1 MLAALGRI
9 VVFATLV
16 TSGYFLGP
24 SPLEGSLIGG
34 LVAGG
39 VLAIE
44 ALVGRAAPRRVL
56 AGSFGLLMGLVLALL
71 AGQALAPLDASID
84 GAVRL
89 SLAVGFGWIGLAT
102 GARRSES
109 FSLRHVRSDWE
120 ASGDSPN
127 ARSTPKIL
135 DTSVIIDGRI
145 AEIADA
151 GFMEGPLIIPQFV
164 LAELQ
169 QVADSSDGLKRNRG
183 RRGLDMLQRIQK
195 NPVVRIEIVDTD
207 FPDVKEVDLK
217 LIELA
222 IRTEGK
228 IVTNDFN
235 LNKVAQLRGVK
246 ILNINDLANC
256 LRPLV
261 LPGEPM
267 RIFVSKEGKE
277 HGQGVG
283 YLDDGTMVVVEGGR
297 KALGRTIDVNVT
309 TVLQT
314 AAGKMIFVRWPEAAP
329 DDLSRK
335 DTKPLSRRIDGRNT
349 GEIPIQNATQNGA
362 SEGGPSGGSA
372 RTSDANA
379 LPNGRDADDF
389 PAASR
394 RTAEVLPIVAN
405 DGSRRNE

>member
-1 MLAALGRI
+1 MLAGFGRFL
-9 VVFATLV
+9 VLTSLATF
-16 TSGYFLGP
+16 GYLSSP
-24 SPLEGSLIGG
+24 SQA
-34 LVAGG
+34 AG
-39 VLAIE
+39 
-44 ALVGRAAPRRVL
+44 ALVGLMAGGAVLFIEAAMGRSTPRQILSGSFGLFVGLVLAVL
-56 AGSFGLLMGLVLALL
+56 AGSAM
-71 AGQALAPLDASID
+71 APPGSSIES
-84 GAVRL
+84 GVRL
-89 SLAVGFGWIGLAT
+89 SLAIGLGWIGLVT
-102 GARRSES
+102 GIRRADS
-109 FSLRHVRSDWE
+109 FSLARLRSDWE
-120 ASGDSPN
+120 TRADTVAAESH
-127 ARSTPKIL
+127 PKIL

-151 GFMEGPLIIPQFV
+151 GFMEGPLVIPQFV
-164 LAELQ
+164 LVELQ
-169 QVADSSDGLKRNRG
+169 QVADSSDPLKRNRG
-183 RRGLDMLQRIQK
+183 RRGLDMLQRLQK
-195 NPVVRIEIVDTD
+195 NPVAPIQIVDTD

-314 AAGKMIFVRWPEAAP
+314 AAGKMIFVRWPEAPAEE
-329 DDLSRK
+329 LSRK
-335 DTKPLSRRIDGRNT
+335 DARPVMRRGDSKTT
-349 GEIPIQNATQNGA
+349 GEFHPA
-362 SEGGPSGGSA
+362 S
-372 RTSDANA
+372 
-379 LPNGRDADDF
+379 LRDTEEV
-389 PAASR
+389 PLASR
-394 RTAEVLPIVAN
+394 QTAESLPAVAN
-405 DGSRRNE
+405 GSNHRG

>member
-1 MLAALGRI
+1 MLAGLGRFLVLATLAALGYAFGPSSVIGALTGLAAGVAVVLVEAAVGKSTPRQI
-9 VVFATLV
+9 VAGSL
-16 TSGYFLGP
+16 GLFLG
-24 SPLEGSLIGG
+24 LLI
-34 LVAGG
+34 
-39 VLAIE
+39 
-44 ALVGRAAPRRVL
+44 AAL
-56 AGSFGLLMGLVLALL
+56 AGSAISSTGSPVEVSLRVGLAL
-71 AGQALAPLDASID
+71 A
-84 GAVRL
+84 
-89 SLAVGFGWIGLAT
+89 FGWIGLAT
-102 GARRSES
+102 GVRRSDS
-109 FSLRHVRSDWE
+109 FSIARLRSEWE
-120 ASGDSPN
+120 ARPDALGTT
-127 ARSTPKIL
+127 STPKIL

-151 GFMEGPLIIPQFV
+151 GFMEGPLVIPQFV
-164 LAELQ
+164 LVELQ
-169 QVADSSDGLKRNRG
+169 QVADSSDPLKRNRG

-195 NPVVRIEIVDTD
+195 NPVTPIQIVDTD

-222 IRTEGK
+222 IRMEGK

-314 AAGKMIFVRWPEAAP
+314 AAGKMIFVRWPEAP
-329 DDLSRK
+329 VEELSRNTRPSLRRG
-335 DTKPLSRRIDGRNT
+335 DTR
-349 GEIPIQNATQNGA
+349 NGA
-362 SEGGPSGGSA
+362 
-372 RTSDANA
+372 DAHAASLRDTEEVPLASRQTAEA
-379 LPNGRDADDF
+379 LPLAANGTTNR
-389 PAASR
+389 
-394 RTAEVLPIVAN
+394 AE
-405 DGSRRNE
+405 

>member
-1 MLAALGRI
+1 MLAGFGRFL
-9 VVFATLV
+9 VLATLV
-16 TSGYFLGP
+16 LGGSLLSP
-24 SPLEGSLIGG
+24 SPAGGALLGALIGG
-34 LVAGG
+34 AVLLVET
-39 VLAIE
+39 LA
-44 ALVGRAAPRRVL
+44 GRAAPRRVL
-56 AGSFGLLMGLVLALL
+56 SASFGLLVGLVIAVL
-71 AGQALAPLDASID
+71 AGMALAPMETAT
-84 GAVRL
+84 GTGVRL
-89 SLAVGFGWIGLAT
+89 ALAVGLGWIGLAT
-102 GARRSES
+102 GARRFDS
-109 FSLRHVRSDWE
+109 FSLSRLRSDWDAQGDN
-120 ASGDSPN
+120 ASV
-127 ARSTPKIL
+127 ASTPKIL

-151 GFMEGPLIIPQFV
+151 GFMEGPLVIPQFV
-164 LAELQ
+164 LVELQ
-169 QVADSSDGLKRNRG
+169 QVADSSDPLKRNRG

-195 NPVVRIEIVDTD
+195 NPVVAIQIVDTD

-222 IRTEGK
+222 LKTEGK

-297 KALGRTIDVNVT
+297 RALGRTIDVNVT

-314 AAGKMIFVRWPEAAP
+314 AAGKMIFVRWPEAPA
-329 DDLSRK
+329 DDLTRGK
-335 DTKPLSRRIDGRNT
+335 DTR
-349 GEIPIQNATQNGA
+349 
-362 SEGGPSGGSA
+362 
-372 RTSDANA
+372 
-379 LPNGRDADDF
+379 
-389 PAASR
+389 PAMR
-394 RTAEVLPIVAN
+394 RTDLKTNGNGNGDTQPASLRDTEEVPLAARQTAEQLPVVAN
-405 DGSRRNE
+405 GTTNRGQ

>member
-1 MLAALGRI
+1 MLAAFGRFLVLAVLG
-9 VVFATLV
+9 VLGSVLAP
-16 TSGYFLGP
+16 SGLQGALFG
-24 SPLEGSLIGG
+24 I
-34 LVAGG
+34 VAGAF
-39 VLAIE
+39 VLAVE
-44 ALVGRAAPRRVL
+44 SVAGRSTSRQLL
-56 AGSFGLLMGLVLALL
+56 AGSFGMFIGLVLA
-71 AGQALAPLDASID
+71 ALAATVLAPAGTALDA
-84 GAVRL
+84 GLRAA
-89 SLAVGFGWIGLAT
+89 LAVGFGWIGLAT
-102 GARRSES
+102 GLRRSDS
-109 FSLRHVRSDWE
+109 FSLSRLRSDWE
-120 ASGDSPN
+120 AQAEVVASP
-127 ARSTPKIL
+127 TIPKIL

-145 AEIADA
+145 AEIAEA
-151 GFMEGPLIIPQFV
+151 GFMEGPLVIPQFV
-164 LAELQ
+164 LVELQ
-169 QVADSSDGLKRNRG
+169 QVADSSDPLKRNRG

-195 NPVVRIEIVDTD
+195 NPVVPIQIVDSD
-207 FPDVKEVDLK
+207 FPDIKEVDLK

-297 KALGRTIDVNVT
+297 RALGRTIDVNVT

-314 AAGKMIFVRWPEAAP
+314 AAGKMIFVRWPEAPA

-335 DTKPLSRRIDGRNT
+335 DIRPVMRRTEARSPEISPNLRDTEEMPLASRQT
-349 GEIPIQNATQNGA
+349 VE
-362 SEGGPSGGSA
+362 
-372 RTSDANA
+372 A
-379 LPNGRDADDF
+379 LPA
-389 PAASR
+389 
-394 RTAEVLPIVAN
+394 VAN
-405 DGSRRNE
+405 GTTNRSE

>member
-1 MLAALGRI
+1 MLAVFGRL
-9 VVFATLV
+9 VVILILAIA
-16 TSGYFLGP
+16 GYQFGP
-24 SPLEGSLIGG
+24 SPVEGIGTGMLVGALVFAVDVMVGRSAPRSVATGG
-34 LVAGG
+34 LGLFA
-39 VLAIE
+39 
-44 ALVGRAAPRRVL
+44 
-56 AGSFGLLMGLVLALL
+56 GLLLALL
-71 AGQALAPLDASID
+71 ADTTFPVTTGPAGAGLRLA
-84 GAVRL
+84 
-89 SLAVGFGWIGLAT
+89 LAVGLGWIGLIA
-102 GARRSES
+102 GVRHAAW
-109 FSLRHVRSDWE
+109 FSVGRIRSDWE
-120 ASGDSPN
+120 A
-127 ARSTPKIL
+127 RSEAGSVRNIPKIL

-145 AEIADA
+145 AEIAEA
-151 GFMEGPLIIPQFV
+151 GFIEGPLVIPQFV
-164 LAELQ
+164 LVELQ
-169 QVADSSDGLKRNRG
+169 QVADSSDPLKRNRG

-195 NPVVRIEIVDTD
+195 NPVVAIEIIDMD
-207 FPDVKEVDLK
+207 FPEVREVDLK

-222 IRTEGK
+222 LKTQGK

-314 AAGKMIFVRWPEAAP
+314 AAGKMIFVRWPEASA

-335 DTKPLSRRIDGRNT
+335 EIKPAMRRTDGRT
-349 GEIPIQNATQNGA
+349 NGDSVPA
-362 SEGGPSGGSA
+362 SLRTTDEMLPASA
-372 RTSDANA
+372 RQTGDMLKQAV
-379 LPNGRDADDF
+379 G
-389 PAASR
+389 
-394 RTAEVLPIVAN
+394 
-405 DGSRRNE
+405 DGSSRGE

>member
-1 MLAALGRI
+1 MLAGFGRLLVLITFTSLGAVTAPSLSGGAL
-9 VVFATLV
+9 
-16 TSGYFLGP
+16 LGAF
-24 SPLEGSLIGG
+24 
-34 LVAGG
+34 AGG
-39 VLAIE
+39 AVLVLE
-44 ALVGRAAPRRVL
+44 ALAGKGAPRQIL
-56 AGSFGLLMGLVLALL
+56 SGSFGLLVGLVLA
-71 AGQALAPLDASID
+71 ALASSVLAPGTSALEA
-84 GAVRL
+84 GVRVAL
-89 SLAVGFGWIGLAT
+89 GLGLGWIGLAT
-102 GARRSES
+102 GVKRADA
-109 FSLRHVRSDWE
+109 FSLARLRSDWE
-120 ASGDSPN
+120 ATADVP
-127 ARSTPKIL
+127 AAATTPKIL

-145 AEIADA
+145 AEIAEA

-164 LAELQ
+164 LVELQ
-169 QVADSSDGLKRNRG
+169 QVADSSDPLRRNRG

-195 NPVVRIEIVDTD
+195 NSVTAIQIVDTD

-222 IRTEGK
+222 LKTGGK

-297 KALGRTIDVNVT
+297 RALGRTIDVNVT

-314 AAGKMIFVRWPEAAP
+314 AAGKMIFVRWPDAP
-329 DDLSRK
+329 ADDLSRK
-335 DTKPLSRRIDGRNT
+335 DTKPVLRRADLRNT
-349 GEIPIQNATQNGA
+349 AEMPPA
-362 SEGGPSGGSA
+362 SLRDTEEVPLASRQTA
-372 RTSDANA
+372 EA
-379 LPNGRDADDF
+379 LPLAADGTTNRI
-389 PAASR
+389 P
-394 RTAEVLPIVAN
+394 
-405 DGSRRNE
+405 

>member
-1 MLAALGRI
+1 MLAGFGRFL
-9 VVFATLV
+9 VLATLV
-16 TSGYFLGP
+16 LGGWLLGP
-24 SPLEGSLIGG
+24 SPTVGAFIGALAG
-34 LVAGG
+34 GAVLTVEAVAGKT
-39 VLAIE
+39 
-44 ALVGRAAPRRVL
+44 APRRVL
-56 AGSFGLLMGLVLALL
+56 SASFGLLVGLVLAVL
-71 AGQALAPLDASID
+71 AGMALAPMETATGTI
-84 GAVRL
+84 VRL
-89 SLAVGFGWIGLAT
+89 GLAVGLGWIGLAT
-102 GARRSES
+102 GARRSDS
-109 FSLRHVRSDWE
+109 FSLSRLRTDWE
-120 ASGDSPN
+120 AQADL
-127 ARSTPKIL
+127 AVASTPKIL

-151 GFMEGPLIIPQFV
+151 GFMEGPLVIPQFV
-164 LAELQ
+164 LVELQ
-169 QVADSSDGLKRNRG
+169 QVADSSDPLKRNRG

-195 NPVVRIEIVDTD
+195 NPVVPIQIVDTD

-222 IRTEGK
+222 LKTDGK

-314 AAGKMIFVRWPEAAP
+314 AAGKMIFVRWPEAPA
-329 DDLSRK
+329 DDLTRSKETR
-335 DTKPLSRRIDGRNT
+335 PVMRRAD
-349 GEIPIQNATQNGA
+349 
-362 SEGGPSGGSA
+362 A
-372 RTSDANA
+372 RTNGNGNGNGNGDAQ
-379 LPNGRDADDF
+379 
-389 PAASR
+389 AASLR
-394 RTAEVLPIVAN
+394 DTEEVPLASRQTAEQIPVVSN
-405 DGSRRNE
+405 GTTNRGQ

>member
-1 MLAALGRI
+1 MLAGFGRFLVLLTLTLG
-9 VVFATLV
+9 
-16 TSGYFLGP
+16 GYLLGP
-24 SPLEGSLIGG
+24 SPVEGAIVGALIGG
-34 LVAGG
+34 AVLTLESIVA
-39 VLAIE
+39 
-44 ALVGRAAPRRVL
+44 RTAPRQVL
-56 AGSFGLLMGLVLALL
+56 SGSFGLMVGLVLAIL
-71 AGQALAPLDASID
+71 AGLALAPLETSTGI
-84 GAVRL
+84 AVRL
-89 SLAVGFGWIGLAT
+89 ALAMGLGWIGLAT
-102 GARRSES
+102 GTRRSDS
-109 FSLRHVRSDWE
+109 FSLSRLRSDWE
-120 ASGDSPN
+120 AQADNVGT
-127 ARSTPKIL
+127 ASTPKIL

-151 GFMEGPLIIPQFV
+151 GFMEGPLVIPQFV
-164 LAELQ
+164 LVELQ
-169 QVADSSDGLKRNRG
+169 QVADSSDPLKRNRG

-195 NPVVRIEIVDTD
+195 NPVVPIQIVDTD

-222 IRTEGK
+222 LKTEGK

-314 AAGKMIFVRWPEAAP
+314 AAGKMIFVRWPEASA
-329 DDLSRK
+329 DDLTRK
-335 DTKPLSRRIDGRNT
+335 DTRPTLRRADSRPAG
-349 GEIPIQNATQNGA
+349 GNG
-362 SEGGPSGGSA
+362 
-372 RTSDANA
+372 DAQ
-379 LPNGRDADDF
+379 
-389 PAASR
+389 AASLR
-394 RTAEVLPIVAN
+394 DTDEMPLASRQTAEQLPVAAN
-405 DGSRRNE
+405 GTTNRGQ

>member
-1 MLAALGRI
+1 MLAGFGRFL
-9 VVFATLV
+9 VLATLV
-16 TSGYFLGP
+16 LGGALLAP
-24 SPLEGSLIGG
+24 APAPGAL
-34 LVAGG
+34 AG
-39 VLAIE
+39 
-44 ALVGRAAPRRVL
+44 ALVGGAVLAVETLAGRTAPRRVL
-56 AGSFGLLMGLVLALL
+56 SASFGLLVGLGVAAL
-71 AGQALAPLDASID
+71 AGMSLAPME
-84 GAVRL
+84 GATGTMVRIG
-89 SLAVGFGWIGLAT
+89 LAVGLGWIGLAT
-102 GARRSES
+102 GARRSDS
-109 FSLRHVRSDWE
+109 FSLSRLRSDWE
-120 ASGDSPN
+120 AQADNVGLT
-127 ARSTPKIL
+127 STPKIL

-151 GFMEGPLIIPQFV
+151 GFMEGPLVIPQFV
-164 LAELQ
+164 LVELQ
-169 QVADSSDGLKRNRG
+169 QVADSSDPLKRNRG

-195 NPVVRIEIVDTD
+195 NPVVPIQIVDTD

-222 IRTEGK
+222 LKTEGK

-314 AAGKMIFVRWPEAAP
+314 AAGKMIFVRWPEASA
-329 DDLSRK
+329 DDLTRSK
-335 DTKPLSRRIDGRNT
+335 DTRPTMRRVDGKT
-349 GEIPIQNATQNGA
+349 NGN
-362 SEGGPSGGSA
+362 GNGNG
-372 RTSDANA
+372 DAQ
-379 LPNGRDADDF
+379 
-389 PAASR
+389 AASLR
-394 RTAEVLPIVAN
+394 DTDEVPLASRQTAEQLPVVAN
-405 DGSRRNE
+405 GTTNRGQ

>member
-1 MLAALGRI
+1 MLAGLGRFLVLATLAALGYA
-9 VVFATLV
+9 F
-16 TSGYFLGP
+16 GP
-24 SPLEGSLIGG
+24 SSLIGTLTGLAAGVVVVLVESAVGKSTPRQIVAGSLGLFLG
-34 LVAGG
+34 LV
-39 VLAIE
+39 I
-44 ALVGRAAPRRVL
+44 AAL
-56 AGSFGLLMGLVLALL
+56 AGSAISSTGSPVEVSLRVGLAL
-71 AGQALAPLDASID
+71 A
-84 GAVRL
+84 
-89 SLAVGFGWIGLAT
+89 FGWIGLAT
-102 GARRSES
+102 GVRRSDS
-109 FSLRHVRSDWE
+109 FSIARLRSEWE
-120 ASGDSPN
+120 ARPDALGTT
-127 ARSTPKIL
+127 STPKIL

-151 GFMEGPLIIPQFV
+151 GFMEGPLVIPQFV
-164 LAELQ
+164 LVELQ
-169 QVADSSDGLKRNRG
+169 QVADSSDPLKRNRG

-195 NPVVRIEIVDTD
+195 NPVTPIQIVDTD

-222 IRTEGK
+222 IRMEGK

-314 AAGKMIFVRWPEAAP
+314 AAGKMIFVRWPEAP
-329 DDLSRK
+329 VEELSRNTRPSLRRG
-335 DTKPLSRRIDGRNT
+335 DTR
-349 GEIPIQNATQNGA
+349 NGA
-362 SEGGPSGGSA
+362 
-372 RTSDANA
+372 DAHAASLRDTEEVPLASRQTAEA
-379 LPNGRDADDF
+379 LPLAANGTTNR
-389 PAASR
+389 
-394 RTAEVLPIVAN
+394 AE
-405 DGSRRNE
+405 

>member
-1 MLAALGRI
+1 MLAGFGRFL
-9 VVFATLV
+9 VLATLV
-16 TSGYFLGP
+16 LGGYLLGP
-24 SPLEGSLIGG
+24 SPA
-34 LVAGG
+34 AGA
-39 VLAIE
+39 LAG
-44 ALVGRAAPRRVL
+44 ALVGGAVLAVESLVGRTAPRRVL
-56 AGSFGLLMGLVLALL
+56 SASFGLLIGLGLATL
-71 AGQALAPLDASID
+71 AGMALGPMDAAT
-84 GAVRL
+84 GTMVHL
-89 SLAVGFGWIGLAT
+89 GLAVGLGWIGLAT
-102 GARRSES
+102 GARRSDS
-109 FSLRHVRSDWE
+109 FSLSRLRSDWE
-120 ASGDSPN
+120 AQADNVGLT
-127 ARSTPKIL
+127 STPKIL

-145 AEIADA
+145 AEIAEA
-151 GFMEGPLIIPQFV
+151 GFMEGPLVIPQFV
-164 LAELQ
+164 LVELQ
-169 QVADSSDGLKRNRG
+169 QVADSSDPLKRNRG

-195 NPVVRIEIVDTD
+195 NPVVPIQIVDTD

-222 IRTEGK
+222 LKTEGK

-314 AAGKMIFVRWPEAAP
+314 AAGKMIFVRWPEAPA
-329 DDLSRK
+329 DDLTRK
-335 DTKPLSRRIDGRNT
+335 DTRPAIRRTNGNGDAVAANLRDTDEVPL
-349 GEIPIQNATQNGA
+349 
-362 SEGGPSGGSA
+362 
-372 RTSDANA
+372 
-379 LPNGRDADDF
+379 
-389 PAASR
+389 ASR
-394 RTAEVLPIVAN
+394 QTAEQLPVVAN
-405 DGSRRNE
+405 GTTHRGQ

>member
-1 MLAALGRI
+1 MLAGFGRFLVLAVLVLGGALLAPTASAGALG
-9 VVFATLV
+9 
-16 TSGYFLGP
+16 G
-24 SPLEGSLIGG
+24 
-34 LVAGG
+34 
-39 VLAIE
+39 
-44 ALVGRAAPRRVL
+44 ALVGGAVLVVETLVGRTAPRRVL
-56 AGSFGLLMGLVLALL
+56 SASFGLLLGLGLAVLA
-71 AGQALAPLDASID
+71 GMALAPVESATGTI
-84 GAVRL
+84 VRL
-89 SLAVGFGWIGLAT
+89 GLAVGLGWIGLAT
-102 GARRSES
+102 GARRSDS
-109 FSLRHVRSDWE
+109 FSLSRLRSDWE
-120 ASGDSPN
+120 AQADTLG
-127 ARSTPKIL
+127 ATSTPKIL

-151 GFMEGPLIIPQFV
+151 GFMEGPLVIPQFV
-164 LAELQ
+164 LVELQ
-169 QVADSSDGLKRNRG
+169 QVADSSDPLKRNRG

-195 NPVVRIEIVDTD
+195 NPVVPIQIVDTD

-222 IRTEGK
+222 LKTEGK

-297 KALGRTIDVNVT
+297 RALGRTIDVNVT

-314 AAGKMIFVRWPEAAP
+314 AAGKMIFVRWPEAPA
-329 DDLSRK
+329 DDLTRTK
-335 DTKPLSRRIDGRNT
+335 DARPALRRTDLKTNGNGNGNGNGEAQATSLRDTDEVPL
-349 GEIPIQNATQNGA
+349 
-362 SEGGPSGGSA
+362 
-372 RTSDANA
+372 
-379 LPNGRDADDF
+379 
-389 PAASR
+389 ASR
-394 RTAEVLPIVAN
+394 QTAEQLPVVAN
-405 DGSRRNE
+405 GTTNRGQ

>member
-1 MLAALGRI
+1 MLAGFGRFLVLAILVLGG
-9 VVFATLV
+9 FL
-16 TSGYFLGP
+16 LGP
-24 SPLEGSLIGG
+24 VPAQGAFIGA
-34 LVAGG
+34 LVGGG
-39 VLAIE
+39 VLMLESI
-44 ALVGRAAPRRVL
+44 VGKSAPRQIL
-56 AGSFGLLMGLVLALL
+56 SGSFGLMVGLVLAIL
-71 AGQALAPLDASID
+71 AGMALAPLETTTETV
-84 GAVRL
+84 VRL
-89 SLAVGFGWIGLAT
+89 ALAVGLGWIGLAT
-102 GARRSES
+102 GARRSDS
-109 FSLRHVRSDWE
+109 FSLSRLRSDWE
-120 ASGDSPN
+120 AQADDAPTS
-127 ARSTPKIL
+127 STPKIL

-151 GFMEGPLIIPQFV
+151 GFMEGPLVIPQFV
-164 LAELQ
+164 LVELQ
-169 QVADSSDGLKRNRG
+169 QVADSSDPLKRNRG

-195 NPVVRIEIVDTD
+195 NPVVPIRIVDTD

-222 IRTEGK
+222 LKTEGK

-314 AAGKMIFVRWPEAAP
+314 AAGKMIFVRWPEAPA
-329 DDLSRK
+329 DDLTRK
-335 DTKPLSRRIDGRNT
+335 DTRPAMRRTDVKT
-349 GEIPIQNATQNGA
+349 NGN
-362 SEGGPSGGSA
+362 GVGNGSG
-372 RTSDANA
+372 DAH
-379 LPNGRDADDF
+379 
-389 PAASR
+389 AASLR
-394 RTAEVLPIVAN
+394 DTDEVPLASRQTAEQLPVAN
-405 DGSRRNE
+405 GTTNRGQ

>member
-1 MLAALGRI
+1 MLAVFGRFLVLAVLCVLGS
-9 VVFATLV
+9 VLA
-16 TSGYFLGP
+16 P
-24 SPLEGSLIGG
+24 SPLTGATLGV
-34 LVAGG
+34 VAGAF
-39 VLAIE
+39 VLAVESI
-44 ALVGRAAPRRVL
+44 AGRSTSRQLL
-56 AGSFGLLMGLVLALL
+56 AGSFGMFIGLVLA
-71 AGQALAPLDASID
+71 ALAATVLTPAGTALDA
-84 GAVRL
+84 GLRAA
-89 SLAVGFGWIGLAT
+89 LALGFGWIGLAT
-102 GARRSES
+102 GLRRADS
-109 FSLRHVRSDWE
+109 FSLSRLRSDWE
-120 ASGDSPN
+120 AQAEVVASP
-127 ARSTPKIL
+127 TIPKIL

-145 AEIADA
+145 AEIAEA
-151 GFMEGPLIIPQFV
+151 GFMEGPLVIPQFV
-164 LAELQ
+164 LVELQ
-169 QVADSSDGLKRNRG
+169 QVADSSDPLKRNRG

-195 NPVVRIEIVDTD
+195 NPVVPIQIVDTD
-207 FPDVKEVDLK
+207 FAEIKEVDLK

-314 AAGKMIFVRWPEAAP
+314 AAGKMIFVRWPEAPA

-335 DTKPLSRRIDGRNT
+335 DIRPVMRRTEARSPETNPSLRDTEEMPL
-349 GEIPIQNATQNGA
+349 
-362 SEGGPSGGSA
+362 
-372 RTSDANA
+372 
-379 LPNGRDADDF
+379 
-389 PAASR
+389 ASR
-394 RTAEVLPIVAN
+394 QTAEVLPAVAN
-405 DGSRRNE
+405 GTTNRSE

>member
-1 MLAALGRI
+1 MLAGFGRFLVLAILVSGGAL
-9 VVFATLV
+9 
-16 TSGYFLGP
+16 LGP
-24 SPLEGSLIGG
+24 SSAEGALAGALI
-34 LVAGG
+34 AGA
-39 VLAIE
+39 VLATE
-44 ALVGRAAPRRVL
+44 ALVGRATPRRVL
-56 AGSFGLLMGLVLALL
+56 AASFGLVMGLVVAVL
-71 AGQALAPLDASID
+71 AGVALSPMEART
-84 GAVRL
+84 GAIVRL
-89 SLAVGFGWIGLAT
+89 GLVVGLGWIGLVT
-102 GARRSES
+102 GARRSDS
-109 FSLRHVRSDWE
+109 FSLARLRSDWE
-120 ASGDSPN
+120 AQADNLGV
-127 ARSTPKIL
+127 ASTPKIL

-151 GFMEGPLIIPQFV
+151 GFMEGPLVIPQFV
-164 LAELQ
+164 LVELQ
-169 QVADSSDGLKRNRG
+169 QVADSSDPLKRNRG

-195 NPVVRIEIVDTD
+195 NPVVPIQIVDTD

-222 IRTEGK
+222 LKTEGK

-314 AAGKMIFVRWPEAAP
+314 AAGKMIFVRWPEAPA
-329 DDLSRK
+329 DDLTRSK
-335 DTKPLSRRIDGRNT
+335 DTRPTMRRVDGKTNGT
-349 GEIPIQNATQNGA
+349 GNGNGDIQ
-362 SEGGPSGGSA
+362 
-372 RTSDANA
+372 
-379 LPNGRDADDF
+379 
-389 PAASR
+389 AASLR
-394 RTAEVLPIVAN
+394 DTDEVPLASRQTAEQLPVVAN
-405 DGSRRNE
+405 GTTNRGQ

>member
-1 MLAALGRI
+1 MLAVFGRFLVLAVLCVLGS
-9 VVFATLV
+9 VLA
-16 TSGYFLGP
+16 P
-24 SPLEGSLIGG
+24 SPLTGATLGV
-34 LVAGG
+34 VAGAF
-39 VLAIE
+39 VLAVESI
-44 ALVGRAAPRRVL
+44 AGRSTSRQLL
-56 AGSFGLLMGLVLALL
+56 AGSFGMFIGLVLA
-71 AGQALAPLDASID
+71 ALAATVLTPAGTALDA
-84 GAVRL
+84 GLRAA
-89 SLAVGFGWIGLAT
+89 LALGFGWIGLAT
-102 GARRSES
+102 GLRRADS
-109 FSLRHVRSDWE
+109 FSLSRLRSDWE
-120 ASGDSPN
+120 AQAEVVASP
-127 ARSTPKIL
+127 TIPKIL

-145 AEIADA
+145 AEIAEA
-151 GFMEGPLIIPQFV
+151 GFMEGPLVIPQFV
-164 LAELQ
+164 LVELQ
-169 QVADSSDGLKRNRG
+169 QVADSSDPLKRNRG

-195 NPVVRIEIVDTD
+195 NPVVPIQIVDTD
-207 FPDVKEVDLK
+207 FAEIKEVDLK

-314 AAGKMIFVRWPEAAP
+314 AAGKMIFVRWPEAPA

-335 DTKPLSRRIDGRNT
+335 DIRPVMRRTEARSPETNPSLRDTEEMPLASRQT
-349 GEIPIQNATQNGA
+349 AE
-362 SEGGPSGGSA
+362 
-372 RTSDANA
+372 A
-379 LPNGRDADDF
+379 LPA
-389 PAASR
+389 
-394 RTAEVLPIVAN
+394 VAN
-405 DGSRRNE
+405 GTTNRSE

>member
-1 MLAALGRI
+1 MLAGFGRFL
-9 VVFATLV
+9 VVAILV
-16 TSGYFLGP
+16 TGGALLGP
-24 SPLEGSLIGG
+24 SPAEGALAGA
-34 LVAGG
+34 LTGG
-39 VLAIE
+39 VVLLIE
-44 ALVGRAAPRRVL
+44 TLVGRAAPRRVL
-56 AGSFGLLMGLVLALL
+56 SASFGLLVGLVLAVL
-71 AGQALAPLDASID
+71 AGMALSPLEGPA
-84 GAVRL
+84 GTLVRFG
-89 SLAVGFGWIGLAT
+89 LAVGLGWIGLAT
-102 GARRSES
+102 GARRAGS
-109 FSLRHVRSDWE
+109 FSLARLRSDWE
-120 ASGDSPN
+120 AQADN
-127 ARSTPKIL
+127 LAATSTPKIL

-151 GFMEGPLIIPQFV
+151 GFMEGPLVIPQFV
-164 LAELQ
+164 LVELQ
-169 QVADSSDGLKRNRG
+169 QVADSSDPLKRNRG

-195 NPVVRIEIVDTD
+195 NPVVPIQIVDTD

-222 IRTEGK
+222 LRTEGK

-314 AAGKMIFVRWPEAAP
+314 AAGKMIFVRWPEASA
-329 DDLSRK
+329 DDLSRSK
-335 DTKPLSRRIDGRNT
+335 DTRPAMRRVDGKT
-349 GEIPIQNATQNGA
+349 NGN
-362 SEGGPSGGSA
+362 GNGNG
-372 RTSDANA
+372 DAH
-379 LPNGRDADDF
+379 
-389 PAASR
+389 AASLR
-394 RTAEVLPIVAN
+394 DTDEVPLASRQTAEQLPVIAN
-405 DGSRRNE
+405 GTTNRGQ

>member
-1 MLAALGRI
+1 MLAGFGRFL
-9 VVFATLV
+9 VLATFTTV
-16 TSGYFLGP
+16 GAMMAP
-24 SPLEGSLIGG
+24 NPLEGALLGA
-34 LVAGG
+34 LAGSS
-39 VLAIE
+39 VLAME
-44 ALVGRAAPRRVL
+44 ALTFRGTPRQIL
-56 AGSFGLLMGLVLALL
+56 SGSFGLLVGLVLAAL
-71 AGQALAPLDASID
+71 AGTVLGPGATPFET
-84 GAVRL
+84 AVRIGL
-89 SLAVGFGWIGLAT
+89 GVGLGWVGLAT
-102 GARRSES
+102 GVRRADA
-109 FSLRHVRSDWE
+109 FSLSGLRSDWE
-120 ASGDSPN
+120 
-127 ARSTPKIL
+127 RSAEVPAAANTPKIL

-145 AEIADA
+145 AEIVEA

-164 LAELQ
+164 LVELQ
-169 QVADSSDGLKRNRG
+169 QVADSSDPLKRNRG

-195 NPVVRIEIVDTD
+195 NPVTAIQIVDTD
-207 FPDVKEVDLK
+207 FSGLKEVDLK

-297 KALGRTIDVNVT
+297 RALGRTIDVSVT

-314 AAGKMIFVRWPEAAP
+314 AAGKMIFVRWPDALAEE
-329 DDLSRK
+329 LSRK
-335 DTKPLSRRIDGRNT
+335 DTRPVLRRTEVR
-349 GEIPIQNATQNGA
+349 NGA
-362 SEGGPSGGSA
+362 ETPAQGPRDQEEVPLAA
-372 RTSDANA
+372 RQTAEA
-379 LPNGRDADDF
+379 LPRAANGTTRG
-389 PAASR
+389 
-394 RTAEVLPIVAN
+394 E
-405 DGSRRNE
+405 